1 MQLVL
6 FLILCWVL
14 IGFAAPRF
22 AGRQQV
28 IVVGFAFCLAF
39 AQFFFARF
47 L

>member
-6 FLILCWVL
+6 VLILCWAL

-28 IVVGFAFCLAF
+28 IVVSFACALAF